1 MIEKIKNFKNVA
13 EKNNRDLQDSNIR
26 DSGGILQEQKLEFN

>member
-26 DSGGILQEQKLEFN
+26 DSGGIL